1 VIAAL
6 TGLLAGF
13 IHVFSG
19 PDHLTAIAPLAL
31 RRGKRAWMPG
41 VRWGIGH
48 SAGRAVVGLLSLWLR
63 SRLPV
68 DLLSSWGDRIV
79 GVMLFGIGLWALRHA
94 LRGNVHAHEHE
105 HEPQGEPHVHLHVH
119 EHGHEPKKKTP
130 HQHTHA
136 AFAIGALH
144 GLAGSSHVLGILPM
158 LALPTAAQ
166 AVTYLAAFA
175 VGTIAAMA
183 GFSYGFGWLAVRY
196 AKQSILIYRGIMA
209 TCSAAAMTVGGLWL
223 SGYSW

>member
-6 TGLLAGF
+6 TGLLAGA
-13 IHVFSG
+13 IHVLSG

-31 RRGKRAWMPG
+31 RRRERAWLPG
-41 VRWGIGH
+41 LRWGLGH
-48 SAGRAVVGLLSLWLR
+48 SSGLAVVGLLSLWLR
-63 SRLPV
+63 TKLPV
-68 DLLSSWGDRIV
+68 DLISSWGDRIV
-79 GVMLFGIGLWALRHA
+79 GVMLFGIGFWALRHA
-94 LRGNVHAHEHE
+94 LRGNIHAHEHD
-105 HEPQGEPHVHLHVH
+105 HSGDPHIHLHVH
-119 EHGHEPKKKTP
+119 DHGHAPEKKAP

-158 LALPTAAQ
+158 LALPSTTQ
-166 AVTYLAAFA
+166 AITYLGAFA
-175 VGTIAAMA
+175 IGTVGAMA
-183 GFSYGFGWLAVRY
+183 TFSYGFGWLAARY
-196 AKQSILIYRGIMA
+196 ANKSLVIYRGIMA